1 MRKVVA
7 YLFILLMVL
16 SLALVPGLSGLTV
29 VRAQQA
35 AAPQL
40 ARVRPSTISAG
51 APLFTIRLEGKKFA
65 QGALVV
71 LDGAPLGS
79 SRVSANGKVVLAEI
93 DPSVVASE
101 GTHTLQVLNPD
112 GQTSATRTLTVVQPD
127 PELRF
132 QLEGN
137 AAQENLNQA
146 LITGATGEGF
156 NNNTKALIW
165 GKTSPETTVTN
176 GEKLT
181 LVLPAQFLEMAARV
195 PVMLQNRNGRLSN
208 VDIFFVVPSPPS
220 LEGVEPSTI
229 EVGTE
234 DFDIRVFGSGFKP
247 DAKLVVNGQVLELT
261 KLREGRLEATVP
273 ASFRATPGQL
283 TVRVEQEGLQTVD
296 ETITISP
303 TEDPFIFSISPAL
316 IRQGDNRE
324 TIDILGANFGNN
336 VKVLLDGEEVN
347 VRNSF
352 QRRLTIVVK
361 SELLAAPGSHTL
373 QIEDEEGVVS
383 NVFTFS
389 IIPDV
394 DVTTLV
400 GASRDGFNEGVACV
414 SADDARLRRP
424 RRLALGPDGLIYVTD
439 QQNHAIRTINPE
451 TGEVCLV
458 AGTGVSGYSDSGN
471 SRGFEPSFS
480 FPNGL
485 AVRSDGVIF
494 VTENGNN
501 VVRRITRGPGGS
513 VTVETF
519 AGDSDEISSRDRQNR
534 LNSTRVGIAGFRNG
548 TAEQSAF
555 RRPDDILIAPD
566 GAIYL
571 ADANNHAIR
580 RIREVGGQVTVETV
594 AGNGVP
600 GYADGIAQNARFFSP
615 TALALSDDGRFLFV
629 ADTNNGRV
637 RRIDLLSG
645 VVGTVAGSGRGGSN
659 DGPVGEATFEQ
670 PIGLAI
676 DFDGTLYV
684 SEVSGN
690 RVRRIDTSGHVT
702 TLAGISKAKFRDGVG
717 LRATFANPRGLLID
731 RQRGI
736 LYVADTE
743 NFRVRKIQLR

>member
-1 MRKVVA
+1 
-7 YLFILLMVL
+7 
-16 SLALVPGLSGLTV
+16 
-29 VRAQQA
+29 
-35 AAPQL
+35 
-40 ARVRPSTISAG
+40 
-51 APLFTIRLEGKKFA
+51 
-65 QGALVV
+65 
-71 LDGAPLGS
+71 
-79 SRVSANGKVVLAEI
+79 
-93 DPSVVASE
+93 
-101 GTHTLQVLNPD
+101 
-112 GQTSATRTLTVVQPD
+112 
-127 PELRF
+127 
-132 QLEGN
+132 
-137 AAQENLNQA
+137 
-146 LITGATGEGF
+146 
-156 NNNTKALIW
+156 
-165 GKTSPETTVTN
+165 
-176 GEKLT
+176 
-181 LVLPAQFLEMAARV
+181 
-195 PVMLQNRNGRLSN
+195 
-208 VDIFFVVPSPPS
+208 
-220 LEGVEPSTI
+220 
-229 EVGTE
+229 
-234 DFDIRVFGSGFKP
+234 
-247 DAKLVVNGQVLELT
+247 
-261 KLREGRLEATVP
+261 
-273 ASFRATPGQL
+273 
-283 TVRVEQEGLQTVD
+283 
-296 ETITISP
+296 
-303 TEDPFIFSISPAL
+303 
-316 IRQGDNRE
+316 
-324 TIDILGANFGNN
+324 
-336 VKVLLDGEEVN
+336 
-347 VRNSF
+347 
-352 QRRLTIVVK
+352 
-361 SELLAAPGSHTL
+361 
-373 QIEDEEGVVS
+373 
-383 NVFTFS
+383 
-389 IIPDV
+389 V

-485 AVRSDGVIF
+485 AVRSDGVID